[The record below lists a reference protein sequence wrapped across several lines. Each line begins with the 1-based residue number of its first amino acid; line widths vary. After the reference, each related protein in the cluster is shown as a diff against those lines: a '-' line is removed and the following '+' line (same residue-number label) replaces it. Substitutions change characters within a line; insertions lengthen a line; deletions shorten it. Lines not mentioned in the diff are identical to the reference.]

1 MSHTCHRT
9 QEPSPCPG
17 QEVHNTLN
25 SLNISDNLIR
35 LRHEKKVTQEELA
48 NFLGITKASVS
59 KWETRQSMPDILLLP
74 QLAAYFGITID
85 ELIGY
90 EPQLSKEQI
99 RKLYTELSDDFSCLP
114 FEEVMDKSRTLMRKY
129 YSCYPFL
136 MQICILWLNHYILAE
151 DAGAQQKILRE
162 AKELCSHI
170 IEDCKIL
177 PLCNDAVTLK
187 AMLDMLLGNA
197 TGAVDSLTNVYNPI
211 MISNQSDAIL
221 IQAYTMAGQTEEALN
236 QSQISMYTHMLS
248 LVGTSTYYMSLN
260 AASLDICEATMKRMD
275 SIIKVYN
282 LEYLHPNT
290 TAGYHYQAAI
300 VYAINN
306 LPDAALTQLDSYA
319 GNVVSLMSNDNY
331 KLHGDDYFTRLDVW
345 FEQLD
350 LGINP
355 PRNPKTVADSLMSTL
370 ENPVFAPLK
379 ASDRFQSIRHR
390 LEELIKQVKR
400 DR

>member
-1 MSHTCHRT
+1 M
-9 QEPSPCPG
+9 
-17 QEVHNTLN
+17 HNTLN

-74 QLAAYFGITID
+74 QLAAFFGITVD

-99 RKLYTELSDDFSCLP
+99 RKLYTELSEDFSCLP
-114 FEEVMDKSRTLMRKY
+114 FEDVMDKSRALTRKF

-136 MQICILWLNHYILAE
+136 LQICILWLNHYILAG
-151 DAGAQQKILRE
+151 DAEMQQKILCE

-177 PLCNDAVTLK
+177 PLCNDAVTMK

-197 TGAVDSLTNVYNPI
+197 TEALDSLTSVYNPVLL
-211 MISNQSDAIL
+211 SNQSDAIL
-221 IQAYTMAGQTEEALN
+221 IQAYTMAGQTEEAQN
-236 QSQISMYTHMLS
+236 QAQVSMYMHMLS

-275 SIIKVYN
+275 SIIKAYK

-290 TAGYHYQAAI
+290 TAGYH
-300 VYAINN
+300 
-306 LPDAALTQLDSYA
+306 
-319 GNVVSLMSNDNY
+319 
-331 KLHGDDYFTRLDVW
+331 
-345 FEQLD
+345 
-350 LGINP
+350 
-355 PRNPKTVADSLMSTL
+355 
-370 ENPVFAPLK
+370 
-379 ASDRFQSIRHR
+379 
-390 LEELIKQVKR
+390 
-400 DR
+400 

>member
-1 MSHTCHRT
+1 M
-9 QEPSPCPG
+9 
-17 QEVHNTLN
+17 N

-74 QLAAYFGITID
+74 QLAAFFGITVD
-85 ELIGY
+85 DLIGY

-99 RKLYTELSDDFSCLP
+99 RKLYFELSENFSYLP
-114 FEEVMDKSRTLMRKY
+114 FEEVMDKSRALTRKY

-136 MQICILWLNHYILAE
+136 MQICILWLNHYILAG
-151 DAGAQQKILRE
+151 DAEMQQKILCE

-177 PLCNDAVTLK
+177 SLCNDAVTLK

-197 TGAVDSLTNVYNPI
+197 AEALDSLTSVYNPVLL
-211 MISNQSDAIL
+211 SNQSDAIL
-221 IQAYTMAGQTEEALN
+221 IQAYTMAGQTEEAQN
-236 QSQISMYTHMLS
+236 QAQVSMYMHLLS

-260 AASLDICEATMKRMD
+260 AASLDICEATMKRVD
-275 SIIKVYN
+275 SIIKAYK
-282 LEYLHPNT
+282 LECLHPNT

-300 VYAINN
+300 VYAVNN

-319 GNVVSLMSNDNY
+319 GNVISLLSNDNC

-355 PRNPKTVADSLMSTL
+355 PSSPKTVADSLMTTL

-379 ASDRFQSIRHR
+379 DSDRFQSIRRR
-390 LEELIKQVKR
+390 LEGLIKQIKDKR
-400 DR
+400 QGES

>member
-1 MSHTCHRT
+1 M
-9 QEPSPCPG
+9 
-17 QEVHNTLN
+17 N

-74 QLAAYFGITID
+74 QLAAYFGITVD

-99 RKLYTELSDDFSCLP
+99 RKLYTELSEDFSCLP
-114 FEEVMDKSRTLMRKY
+114 FEEVMDKSRALTRKY

-136 MQICILWLNHYILAE
+136 MQICILWLNHYMLAG
-151 DAGAQQKILRE
+151 DVQAQHKILCE
-162 AKELCSHI
+162 AKALSSHI

-197 TGAVDSLTNVYNPI
+197 TDALDSLTSVYNPVLL
-211 MISNQSDAIL
+211 SNQSDAIL
-221 IQAYTMAGQTEEALN
+221 IQAYAMAGQTEEAKN
-236 QSQISMYTHMLS
+236 QAQISMYMHMLS

-275 SIIKVYN
+275 SIIKAYN

-306 LPDAALTQLDSYA
+306 LTDSALTQLDNYA
-319 GNVVSLMSNDNY
+319 GNVISLLSNGNY
-331 KLHGDDYFTRLDVW
+331 KLHGDDYFTRLEVW

-355 PRNPKTVADSLMSTL
+355 PSSPKTVADSLMTTL

-379 ASDRFQSIRHR
+379 DSDRFQSIRRR
-390 LEELIKQVKR
+390 LEKLIKQIKDKR
-400 DR
+400 QGES